1 MRKTLKN
8 AFGIAC
14 VALALL
20 ATSCKGPKEIAY
32 FQDFDTQLVE
42 VVAQKQLTVQP
53 EDKLQINVSSKD
65 PALGSM
71 FNLQAQNMRSQRGT
85 NGMAAKEGLGEYY
98 YQTSEPF
105 LYYTV
110 SKEGNIDFPML
121 GELHI
126 AGMTRAEVA
135 AYIKGE
141 IMGKDLLKDPIVT
154 VEFMN
159 VGINVI
165 GEVLTPGRYTT
176 NRDHI
181 TILDAIAMAGDL
193 TIQGRR
199 ENVLVIR
206 EADGKR
212 QAYRLDLTKGKELVE
227 SPAYYLQQ
235 NDVVYVEPNSYRKR
249 ETTVN
254 GNNVL
259 SASFWVSVASLLTSI
274 SVLIFK

>member
-1 MRKTLKN
+1 MKKTLKN